1 MASKRIGKGLLLILA
16 FSITSGVV
24 QAQQASDFGADMFL
38 TIRDCTGIDPM
49 DSCVWPGDPP
59 HVQNRSAF
67 INFLSTVESTSI
79 SLSEPGF
86 GGGQAGVEFGGD
98 LFMPT
103 LANSVSSTDWSRNGA
118 SIFSWQT
125 VTYTGT
131 APAEVPFGGD
141 FSYSLTGTANASCGF
156 SKEVDTGGFQFTH
169 SYIKHECGS
178 ILVILQITDLELDQ
192 VIAVERLDSDDG
204 LIASPTTVQTTIE
217 MVPGRPYE
225 VFAVVQTIARG
236 AGQVIDSSNSF
247 EIGLVDPETGEVTKD
262 IPKSLPEL
270 QTTLIPASDENQPA
284 SIQIDVLPDDTD
296 NEIQVGRNGVVPV
309 ALITSPTFYAP
320 DVDPDSLQFGPG
332 ASLVAGPGG
341 GPEDV
346 DGDGD
351 LDYVVHFRAQEAG
364 FSCGDTTAYLSG
376 LTIWDDIIIGSDTIE
391 VTDCP

>member
-1 MASKRIGKGLLLILA
+1 MARKRIGKGLLLILA

-38 TIRDCTGIDPM
+38 TIRDCTGIDPL

-59 HVQNRSAF
+59 HSQNRSAF
-67 INFLSTVESTSI
+67 INSLSTVESTSI

-86 GGGQAGVEFGGD
+86 GGGQAGVEFSGD
-98 LFMPT
+98 LFTPT
-103 LANSVSSTDWSRNGA
+103 LANAVSTTNISRNGA

-131 APAEVPFGGD
+131 APTEVPFGGE
-141 FSYSLTGTANASCGF
+141 FSYSLTGTADASCAF
-156 SKEVDTGGFQFTH
+156 SKDVDTGGFQFTH
-169 SYIKHECGS
+169 SYNKDECGS
-178 ILVILQITDLELDQ
+178 LNIILQITDLELDQ
-192 VIAVERLDSDDG
+192 VIAREQLQSDDG
-204 LIASPTTVQTTIE
+204 LIASPTTVETTVE
-217 MVPGRPYE
+217 MIPGRPYE

-236 AGQVIDSSNSF
+236 ANQMIDSSNSF

-262 IPKSLPEL
+262 IPESLPEL

-284 SIQIDVLPDDTD
+284 SIQIDVLPNDTD
-296 NEIQVGRNGVVPV
+296 NQIPVGRGGVVPV

-320 DVDPDSLQFGPG
+320 DVDRDSLQFGPG
-332 ASLVAGPGG
+332 AALATGPGG

-351 LDYVVHFRAQEAG
+351 LDYVVHFSAQEAG
-364 FSCGDTTAYLSG
+364 FFCGDTMAYLSG

-391 VTDCP
+391 VTGCP